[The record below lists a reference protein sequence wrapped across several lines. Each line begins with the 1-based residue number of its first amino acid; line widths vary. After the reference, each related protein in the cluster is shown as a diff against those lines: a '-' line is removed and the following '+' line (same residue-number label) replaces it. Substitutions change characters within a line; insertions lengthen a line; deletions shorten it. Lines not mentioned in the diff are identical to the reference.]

1 MSPQEDAI
9 MDVNRRHLIGASAA
23 GVAGALA
30 MSPEAARAAPL
41 ISVLGRDATQYG
53 VKPGSSDDQTKAL
66 QRAIDEAARAQAPLA
81 LPPGV
86 YRTGMLR
93 LQNGTQL
100 IGVRGA
106 TKLIFNG
113 GASMLQG
120 DGASSVGLANI
131 TFDGGGIPLPTRR
144 GLVHCTGGRDIRIAD
159 CEITGSGGS
168 GIWFEN
174 VSGDVSGNIITR
186 SAATAVVSFDALG
199 LIVSRNTILGTND
212 NGIEILRTS
221 VGDDGTL
228 VLDNR
233 IEDIKAGP
241 GGSGQYGNAI
251 NAFRAGNVIVRG
263 NRIRNCDYSAVRG
276 NSASNIQISGN
287 SVSNVREVALYS
299 EFSFEGAVIANNTV
313 DGAALGVSVCNFNEG
328 GRIAVVQGNI
338 IRNLLPKRPI
348 GTAPDDD
355 AGIGIYVEADTSVTG
370 NVVENAPSFGIIAGW
385 GKYLRDVVISGN
397 VIRNAFVGVGVSVV
411 PGAGTALVNNNMIA
425 ETPRGAVVGLD
436 HARAITPD
444 LTTEGAQRYAQVVVG
459 TNAVR
464 R

>member
-1 MSPQEDAI
+1 MN
-9 MDVNRRHLIGASAA
+9 VNRRHLLGASAA
-23 GVAGALA
+23 GMAGTLA
-30 MSPEAARAAPL
+30 VSPDAARAAPL
-41 ISVLGRDATQYG
+41 TSVLGRDATQYG
-53 VKPGSSDDQTKAL
+53 IHPGSPDDQTKPL
-66 QRAIDEAARAQAPLA
+66 QRAIDDAARAQVPLV

-113 GASMLQG
+113 GASMLSSE
-120 DGASSVGLANI
+120 GAGRIGLANI
-131 TFDGGGIPLPTRR
+131 TLDGGGIPLPSRR
-144 GLVHCTGGRDIRIAD
+144 GLVHCISGRDIRITD
-159 CEITGSGGS
+159 CETSGSGGN
-168 GIWFEN
+168 GIWFEK
-174 VSGDVSGNIITR
+174 VSGDISGNIIAKT
-186 SAATAVVSFDALG
+186 AATAIVSFDAQG

-212 NGIEILRTS
+212 NGIEILRTAI
-221 VGDDGTL
+221 GDDGTL
-228 VLDNR
+228 VADNR

-287 SVSNVREVALYS
+287 SVSDVREVALYS

-313 DGAALGVSVCNFNEG
+313 DGAAFGVSVCNFNEG
-328 GRIAVVQGNI
+328 GRLAVVQGNI

-370 NVVENAPSFGIIAGW
+370 NVIENAPSFGIVAGW

-397 VIRNAFVGVGVSVV
+397 VIRNAFAGVGVSVA
-411 PGAGTALVNNNMIA
+411 PGAGTALVNNNMIS

-436 HARAITPD
+436 HARPVTAD
-444 LTTEGAQRYAQVVVG
+444 LSADGAQRFAQVVMG

>member
-1 MSPQEDAI
+1 
-9 MDVNRRHLIGASAA
+9 MDVNRRHLIGATVTGA
-23 GVAGALA
+23 AGALA
-30 MSPEAARAAPL
+30 MSPDAARAAPL
-41 ISVLGRDATQYG
+41 TSALGRDATQYG
-53 VKPGSSDDQTKAL
+53 VRPGSPDDQTRAL
-66 QRAIDEAARAQAPLA
+66 QRAIDESARAQAPLA

-100 IGVRGA
+100 TGVRGA
-106 TKLIFNG
+106 TKLIFTG
-113 GASMLQG
+113 GASMVSG
-120 DGASSVGLANI
+120 EGAGHIGLSNI
-131 TFDGGGIPLPTRR
+131 TLDGGGIPLPTRR
-144 GLVHCTGGRDIRIAD
+144 GLVHCLAGRDVRIVD
-159 CEITGSGGS
+159 CEITGSGGA

-199 LIVSRNTILGTND
+199 LLVSRNTILGTND
-212 NGIEILRTS
+212 NGIEILRTAI
-221 VGDDGTL
+221 GDDGTL

-276 NSASNIQISGN
+276 NSASNIQITGN
-287 SVSNVREVALYS
+287 SVSDVREVALYS

-313 DGAALGVSVCNFNEG
+313 DRAAFGVSVCNFNEG
-328 GRIAVVQGNI
+328 GRLAVVQGNI

-355 AGIGIYVEADTSVTG
+355 AGVGIYVEADTSVSG
-370 NVVENAPSFGIIAGW
+370 NVIENAPSFGIITGW
-385 GKYLRDVVISGN
+385 GKYLRDVAISGN
-397 VIRNAFVGVGVSVV
+397 VIRKAFVGIGVSVA
-411 PGAGTALVNNNMIA
+411 PGAGTVLVSNNVIS

-436 HARAITPD
+436 LMRPVTPD
-444 LTTEGAQRYAQVVVG
+444 LTADGAQRFAQVVIAA
-459 TNAVR
+459 NAVR

>member
-1 MSPQEDAI
+1 
-9 MDVNRRHLIGASAA
+9 MDLNRRHLIGASAA

-30 MSPEAARAAPL
+30 MSPDVARAAPL
-41 ISVLGRDATQYG
+41 TSALGRDATQYG
-53 VKPGSSDDQTKAL
+53 VRPGSPDDQTRAL
-66 QRAIDEAARAQAPLA
+66 QRAIDEAARAQVPLA

-86 YRTGMLR
+86 YRSGMLR

-100 IGVRGA
+100 VGVRGA
-106 TKLIFNG
+106 TRLVFTG
-113 GASMLQG
+113 GASMLSG
-120 DGASSVGLANI
+120 EGAGSIGLSNI
-131 TFDGGGIPLPTRR
+131 TLDGGGIPLPTRR
-144 GLVHCTGGRDIRIAD
+144 GLVHCLGGRDIRIVD
-159 CEITGSGGS
+159 CEISGSGGN

-174 VSGDVSGNIITR
+174 VSGDVSGNIITNTA
-186 SAATAVVSFDALG
+186 STAVVSFDALG
-199 LIVSRNTILGTND
+199 LLVSRNTIQGTND
-212 NGIEILRTS
+212 NGIEILRTAI
-221 VGDDGTL
+221 GDDGTL

-287 SVSNVREVALYS
+287 SVSDVREVALYS

-313 DGAALGVSVCNFNEG
+313 DGAAVGVSVCNFNEG

-355 AGIGIYVEADTSVTG
+355 AGVGIYIEADSAVSG
-370 NVVENAPSFGIIAGW
+370 NVIENAPSFGIVAGW
-385 GKYLRDVVISGN
+385 GKYLRDVVITGN
-397 VIRNAFVGVGVSVV
+397 VIRNSFVGIGVSVAS
-411 PGAGTALVNNNMIA
+411 GAGSALVNNNMIS

-436 HARAITPD
+436 HARPVTPD
-444 LTTEGAQRYAQVVVG
+444 LTADGAQRFAQVVIG

>member
-1 MSPQEDAI
+1 
-9 MDVNRRHLIGASAA
+9 MDVNRRYLIGASAA
-23 GVAGALA
+23 GALA
-30 MSPEAARAAPL
+30 MSTDAARAAPL
-41 ISVLGRDATQYG
+41 TSTLGRDATQYG
-53 VKPGSSDDQTKAL
+53 VRPGSPDDQTRVL
-66 QRAIDEAARAQAPLA
+66 QRAIDEAARAQVPLA

-106 TKLIFNG
+106 TRLVFTG
-113 GASMLQG
+113 GASLLQG
-120 DGASSVGLANI
+120 EGAGSVALTNI
-131 TFDGGGIPLPTRR
+131 TLDGGGIALAARR
-144 GLVHCTGGRDIRIAD
+144 GLVHCLGGRDIRITD
-159 CEITGSGGS
+159 CEISGSGGN
-168 GIWFEN
+168 GIWFEQ
-174 VSGDVSGNIITR
+174 VSGDVSGNIITNIA
-186 SAATAVVSFDALG
+186 STAIVSFDAQG
-199 LIVSRNTILGTND
+199 LLVSRNTITGTND
-212 NGIEILRTS
+212 NGIEILRTA

-276 NSASNIQISGN
+276 NSASNIQITGN

-299 EFSFEGAVIANNTV
+299 EFAFEGAVIANNTV

-328 GRIAVVQGNI
+328 GRLAVVQGNI

-355 AGIGIYVEADTSVTG
+355 AGVGIYVEADTSVSG
-370 NVVENAPSFGIIAGW
+370 NVIENAPSFGIIAGW

-397 VIRNAFVGVGVSVV
+397 VIRNSFVGIGVSVV
-411 PGAGTALVNNNMIA
+411 AGAGTALVNNNMIS

-436 HARAITPD
+436 HARPVTAD
-444 LTTEGAQRYAQVVVG
+444 LAADGAQRFAQVVVG

-464 R
+464 Q

>member
-1 MSPQEDAI
+1 MHI
-9 MDVNRRHLIGASAA
+9 NRRHLIGASAA
-23 GVAGALA
+23 GVAGAVA
-30 MSPEAARAAPL
+30 MSPDAARATPPTSAF
-41 ISVLGRDATQYG
+41 GRDATHYG
-53 VKPGSSDDQTKAL
+53 VRPGSPDDQTKVL
-66 QRAIDEAARAQAPLA
+66 QRAIDEAARAQVPLA

-86 YRTGMLR
+86 YRTGLLR

-100 IGVRGA
+100 VGVRGA
-106 TKLIFNG
+106 TKFVFSG
-113 GASMLQG
+113 GASMLSG
-120 DGASSVGLANI
+120 EGSNSVGLTGI
-131 TFDGGGIPLPTRR
+131 TLDGGGIKLQDRR
-144 GLVHCTGGRDIRIAD
+144 GLVHCLGGRDIRITD
-159 CEITGSGGS
+159 CEVIGSGGN

-174 VSGDVSGNIITR
+174 VSGDISGNIITK
-186 SAATAVVSFDALG
+186 SATTAIVSFDAQG
-199 LIVSRNTILGTND
+199 LLVSRNTIQGTND
-212 NGIEILRTS
+212 NGIEILRTAI
-221 VGDDGTL
+221 GDDGTQ
-228 VLDNR
+228 VIDNR

-241 GGSGQYGNAI
+241 GGSGQYGNGI

-276 NSASNIQISGN
+276 NSASNIQITGN
-287 SVSNVREVALYS
+287 SVSDVREVALYS

-355 AGIGIYVEADTSVTG
+355 AGIGIYVEADTSVSG
-370 NVVENAPSFGIIAGW
+370 NVIENAPAFGIIAGW
-385 GKYLRDVVISGN
+385 GKYLRDVVITGN
-397 VIRNAFVGVGVSVV
+397 VIRKAFVGIGVSVV
-411 PGAGTALVNNNMIA
+411 PGAGTALVNNNMIS

-444 LTTEGAQRYAQVVVG
+444 LAAEGAQRFAQVVIG
-459 TNAVR
+459 TNAMR

>member
-1 MSPQEDAI
+1 MSAGGAI
-9 MDVNRRHLIGASAA
+9 MDVNRRYLIGASAA
-23 GVAGALA
+23 GMAGALA
-30 MSPEAARAAPL
+30 MSHDTARAAPL
-41 ISVLGRDATQYG
+41 TSALGRDATQYG
-53 VKPGSSDDQTKAL
+53 VRPGSPDDQTRAL
-66 QRAIDEAARAQAPLA
+66 QRAIDDAARAQVPLA
-81 LPPGV
+81 LPPGI

-93 LQNGTQL
+93 LQSGTQL
-100 IGVRGA
+100 VGIRGA
-106 TKLIFNG
+106 TKLVFTG

-120 DGASSVGLANI
+120 EGAGGIGLANI
-131 TFDGGGIPLPTRR
+131 SLDGGGIALPKRR
-144 GLVHCTGGRDIRIAD
+144 GLVHCLSGRDIRITD
-159 CEITGSGGS
+159 CEISGSGGN

-174 VSGDVSGNIITR
+174 VSGEVSGNII
-186 SAATAVVSFDALG
+186 SKIAVTGITSFDAQG
-199 LIVSRNTILGTND
+199 LLVSRNTITGTND
-212 NGIEILRTS
+212 NGIEILRTAI
-221 VGDDGTL
+221 GDDGTL
-228 VLDNR
+228 VADNR

-276 NSASNIQISGN
+276 NSASNIQITGN
-287 SVSNVREVALYS
+287 SVSDVREVALYS

-328 GRIAVVQGNI
+328 GRLAVVQGNI

-370 NVVENAPSFGIIAGW
+370 NVIEKAPSFGIVAGW

-397 VIRNAFVGVGVSVV
+397 VIRNSFVGIGVSVV
-411 PGAGTALVNNNMIA
+411 AGAGTALVNNNMIS

-436 HARAITPD
+436 HARPITSD
-444 LTTEGAQRYAQVVVG
+444 LSADGAQRYAQVVMG